1 MIEKLLLKMRA
12 RVEIDEAEAGV
23 LAGLVSETQEFT
35 ADQIV
40 VRAEV
45 EQCASNL
52 LLDGLMCR
60 YKDLANGERQIME
73 LHVPGDFV
81 DLHSFILKKLDHNVM
96 ALVPSR
102 IAVVPHER
110 LADVT
115 REQPHLGRALWFSTL
130 IDAAVHR
137 EAMVSLGRRTA
148 LSRTAHLLCEMH
160 VRLEMVGMTEGPSY
174 RLPLTQADL
183 AECLGLTSVHVNRT
197 LKDLRESGLATFQS
211 GMVTIDDRARL
222 ERAAEFNPSY
232 LYLERRRR

>member
-23 LAGLVSETQEFT
+23 LAGLVSETQEFA